1 MLKITETALVLLY
14 SALWL
19 VQKTRVTLF
28 QPIRCE
34 IKIIHNL
41 VARVFPRFTES
52 SYFYFEFSLAVR
64 RISLSS
70 VWPLLL
76 KWFWFYALNR
86 KVLYVLCLGEHS
98 TKYLS
103 VYPIFAWSYFK
114 ILQIRS
120 SSVFFQFRSRAVI
133 LFLSIYMCLVVW
145 TNWIRC
151 LRSYSNYVTNKS
163 RIIFEG
169 GKFLKKLWYC
179 VGGRV

>member
-76 KWFWFYALNR
+76 QWFGFTHSTEKYSMFYAWGSTVPSIFPCIQFLPGLILKFFKFVRQVFFSSSDLELWFYF
-86 KVLYVLCLGEHS
+86 
-98 TKYLS
+98 YLS
-103 VYPIFAWSYFK
+103 TCVWWFEQIELDALDH
-114 ILQIRS
+114 ILIMLQIN
-120 SSVFFQFRSRAVI
+120 Q
-133 LFLSIYMCLVVW
+133 
-145 TNWIRC
+145 
-151 LRSYSNYVTNKS
+151 
-163 RIIFEG
+163 G
-169 GKFLKKLWYC
+169 
-179 VGGRV
+179 